1 MEAVLTFAG
10 AAADQL
16 PVHRVVHVCASVLR
30 PRDHGR
36 VDRGLLQ
43 VRPHSSR
50 SMTVLPHARYYSHS
64 VSCYAISGAYTAY
77 RATSHDRPRRPSRDR
92 PGHVCYLPTR
102 DSVGVEI
109 VGGDGSIE
117 AGAGPPYRAMR
128 CPVLT

>member
-43 VRPHSSR
+43 GH
-50 SMTVLPHARYYSHS
+50 RYAHPPPTCIMQY
-64 VSCYAISGAYTAY
+64 
-77 RATSHDRPRRPSRDR
+77 DRI
-92 PGHVCYLPTR
+92 HLV
-102 DSVGVEI
+102 V
-109 VGGDGSIE
+109 
-117 AGAGPPYRAMR
+117 
-128 CPVLT
+128 